1 MDTEIF
7 ALQEYFN
14 NVKIHHLVVM
24 EDNEVVG
31 IVSDR
36 DVLKCLSPYLS
47 TAAELERDTR
57 TLQKKAHQIMTRNP
71 ITIFPD
77 DSIKQ
82 AVRLI
87 LEHDIGCLPVVN
99 ANGRLDGIVS
109 WRDVFRYGLGMWLCF
124 AWNVIY
130 PFYIPLM

>member
-1 MDTEIF
+1 MSVKKIMTKKVLTVSMDTEIF

-71 ITIFPD
+71 ITITPD
-77 DSIKQ
+77 GSIKQ

-87 LEHDIGCLPVVN
+87 LEHNIGCLPVVN
-99 ANGRLDGIVS
+99 TNGRLDGIVS
-109 WRDVFRYGLGMWLCF
+109 WRDVFRYGLG
-124 AWNVIY
+124 A
-130 PFYIPLM
+130 

>member
-1 MDTEIF
+1 MSVKKIMTKKVITVSMDTEIF

-82 AVRLI
+82 AARLI
-87 LEHDIGCLPVVN
+87 LEYDIGCLPVVN

-109 WRDVFRYGLGMWLCF
+109 WRDVFRYGLGM
-124 AWNVIY
+124 
-130 PFYIPLM
+130 

>member
-1 MDTEIF
+1 MSVKKIMTKKVLTVSMDTEIF

-36 DVLKCLSPYLS
+36 DVLKCLSPYVS

-71 ITIFPD
+71 ITISPD

-99 ANGRLDGIVS
+99 TNGRLDGIVS
-109 WRDVFRYGLGMWLCF
+109 WRDVFRYGLG
-124 AWNVIY
+124 A
-130 PFYIPLM
+130 